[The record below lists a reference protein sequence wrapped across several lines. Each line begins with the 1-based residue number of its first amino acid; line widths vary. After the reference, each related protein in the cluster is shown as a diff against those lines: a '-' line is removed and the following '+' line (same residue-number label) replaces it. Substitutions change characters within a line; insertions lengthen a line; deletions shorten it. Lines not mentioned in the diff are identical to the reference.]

1 MMKKDDSSNKI
12 TINSSNLDL
21 DNFDSIKFNIN
32 LNRIAFIFIII
43 LIIII
48 LYSTRIVYLSSKI
61 FEKKNYN
68 INQINRADITDRNGN
83 YISKSVFTTN
93 VGIDPKLVKDKKKL
107 LVKLQYTFPEKNI
120 SDIKK
125 RLSGKNFFYV
135 EKKVTPE
142 RFQEIKLLG
151 EKSIRLE
158 PKITRIYPDKNLFSH
173 ILGQID
179 EDNNGISGIEKSF
192 DKKLKDGRKQLVLT
206 LDKELQFIVRN
217 ELLNAQNIFK
227 NIGGAGILMDIN
239 NGEILS
245 LVSIPDFN
253 LNHRENISDK
263 KYINR
268 ATKGVYE
275 LGSVFKT
282 FTVAAGLHY
291 DLISPKDMF
300 ENLEKTMKC
309 GGRTISEYDENLPKD
324 LSVEDILINSSNI
337 GSVKIG
343 QIVGTEKMREFLGLI
358 GITDKMEFDIEE
370 IGSPLSFKWRDC
382 KLKTV
387 SYGHG
392 ITTTPIQLAR
402 GYAILSNG
410 GYQVNP
416 TLIKKEFDESKRKKI
431 LKKDL
436 SNKLNPILRK
446 VVTNGTAGLSDVD
459 GYEVGGKT
467 GTALIVENGL
477 YTKKKINTFA
487 SVFPISDPEYV
498 LIILLEDTKLS
509 RDYIYKYRNKPGSF
523 KGTPFNTAGW
533 TSVEIAGKIIDKI
546 GPILATK
553 Y

>member
-1 MMKKDDSSNKI
+1 MKKNELDKI
-12 TINSSNLDL
+12 VINSSNLDIE
-21 DNFDSIKFNIN
+21 NFDSDKFKIN
-32 LNRIAFIFIII
+32 LNRIALIFIAIFIVI
-43 LIIII
+43 L
-48 LYSTRIVYLSSKI
+48 LYSTRIIFLSSKT
-61 FEKKNYN
+61 FEKKNYILN
-68 INQINRADITDRNGN
+68 EISRADITDRNGN
-83 YISKSVFTTN
+83 FISKSVFTTN

-107 LVKLQYTFPEKNI
+107 LIKLQYTFPEKDI
-120 SDIKK
+120 SKIKK
-125 RLSGKNFFYV
+125 RLDGKKFFYI
-135 EKKVTPE
+135 EKKVTPD
-142 RFQEIKLLG
+142 RFNKIKLLG

-179 EDNNGISGIEKSF
+179 DDNNGISGIEKSF
-192 DKKLKDGRKQLVLT
+192 DNELKDGRKKLVTT
-206 LDKELQFIVRN
+206 LDKELQFIIRN

-227 NIGGAGILMDIN
+227 NVGGAGILMNIN

-245 LVSIPDFN
+245 LVSLPDFN
-253 LNHRENISDK
+253 LNQREDVSDK
-263 KYINR
+263 KFINR

-282 FTVAAGLHY
+282 FTIAAGFNY
-291 DLISPKDMF
+291 KLISPSDTFK
-300 ENLEKTMKC
+300 NLEKKMKC
-309 GGRTISEYDENLPKD
+309 GGRTISEYDENLPRD
-324 LSVEDILINSSNI
+324 LSVEEILMHSSNI

-343 QIVGTEKMREFLGLI
+343 QIVGKEKMIEFLGLI
-358 GITDKMEFDIEE
+358 GMLDKIAFDIEE
-370 IGSPLSFKWRDC
+370 VGTPLSFKWRDC

-410 GYQVNP
+410 GYKVNP
-416 TLIKKEFDESKRKKI
+416 TLIKKKFDMTKRKKI
-431 LKKDL
+431 LNNDTSSKI
-436 SNKLNPILRK
+436 NPILRK
-446 VVTNGTAGLSDVD
+446 VVTSGTASLSDVD

-467 GTALIVENGL
+467 GTAQVVENGL

-487 SVFPISDPEYV
+487 SIFPISDPKYV
-498 LIILLEDTKLS
+498 LVILLEDTKLS
-509 RDYIYKYRNKPGSF
+509 PDYVYMYRNKPGSF

-533 TSVEIAGKIIDKI
+533 TSVEVTGKIIDKI